1 MPRNNSQLFD
11 YLICCI
17 HSFDS
22 TFSLEIKNHV
32 MLYILTDFY
41 SFAFTSWFVLYFL
54 FIRSFQTWSSS
65 EFFVCKKHFHVCQC
79 VWETAKRKK
88 KRKKGRLI
96 KCVISEIKLPM
107 CIWQHR
113 TVLGGC
119 FLFPSDL
126 DIFFPVSFSSYS
138 SDFLLFLSS
147 NFPSFKS
154 FIFFFNN
161 FVLFFFLSRF
171 FLFETIAID

>member
-32 MLYILTDFY
+32 MLYILTGFY
-41 SFAFTSWFVLYFL
+41 SFAFPSWFVLYFP

-65 EFFVCKKHFHVCQC
+65 DFFCLQKPFSCLSMC
-79 VWETAKRKK
+79 VGDGEKK

-96 KCVISEIKLPM
+96 KCVISEIRLPM

-113 TVLGGC
+113 TVLGVSFIS
-119 FLFPSDL
+119 FLFRFVFRFIF
-126 DIFFPVSFSSYS
+126 IFFWFFV
-138 SDFLLFLSS
+138 FLSS
-147 NFPSFKS
+147 NIPSFKS
-154 FIFFFNN
+154 FIF
-161 FVLFFFLSRF
+161 
-171 FLFETIAID
+171 